1 MPTVAEIQA
10 QQQALKVMEAQNSLP
25 HITAALAALQ
35 GAEVTAL
42 STLCAESAPLVA
54 DPQVVKTLNSVAN
67 ILTMSQG
74 LLTRMRDAAAALVP
88 VEEPEAA

>member
-10 QQQALKVMEAQNSLP
+10 QQQALKVMEAENSLP
-25 HITAALAALQ
+25 HITAALLALQ
-35 GAEVTAL
+35 AADVSAL
-42 STLCAESAPLVA
+42 STLCAESSPLVA
-54 DPQVVKTLNSVAN
+54 DPQVAKTLGSISN

-88 VEEPEAA
+88 VEG